1 MSEIAIAYKKLYENG
16 MISYEDIPEEIRDEI
31 EKEAHQR

>member
-1 MSEIAIAYKKLYENG
+1 MSEIAIAYKKLYDNG

-31 EKEAHQR
+31 EREKQQ